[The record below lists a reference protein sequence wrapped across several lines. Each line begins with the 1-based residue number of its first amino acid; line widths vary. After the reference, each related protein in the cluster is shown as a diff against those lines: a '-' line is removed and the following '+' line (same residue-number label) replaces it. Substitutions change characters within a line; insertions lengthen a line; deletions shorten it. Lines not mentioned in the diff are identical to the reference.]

1 MLKKVLLGVGAV
13 LLLVALAL
21 FAFVYVQVSA
31 FDASTAKVYPIA
43 PPAIVASNDPL
54 LIARGKHLTESIGGC
69 VGCHG
74 ADLGGKRGD
83 PMGPL
88 GVAYPPN
95 LTSGKGGVGSRYTD
109 GQLARVIRDGIKAD
123 GRSVR
128 FMPAQDLSWWPD
140 TDLVALV
147 SYLRSLPPIDRAS
160 PASSVGLAGKL
171 LDRLGKLPI
180 DIARHIDHVAP
191 RAKALTATATRA
203 YGKYLARSCASC
215 HGPGLSGGRIPGAPA
230 KLAVPANITPHE
242 TGIKRYT
249 EADFMRL
256 LDTGK
261 KPNGTPLDPF
271 MPIAALRAMNDT
283 ERRALFAYLMSLPP
297 TPFGRR

>member
-1 MLKKVLLGVGAV
+1 MLKKGLLGLGVV
-13 LLLVALAL
+13 LLLVVLAL
-21 FAFVYVQVSA
+21 CAFAYVQASA
-31 FDASTAKVYPIA
+31 FDASVAKVYAIA
-43 PPAIVASNDPL
+43 PPAIAASTDPL

-69 VGCHG
+69 VGCHA
-74 ADLGGKRGD
+74 ADLGGKPSD

-95 LTSGKGGVGSRYTD
+95 LTSGRGGIGQRYSD

-123 GRSVR
+123 GRSLR

-140 TDLVALV
+140 QDLVALV
-147 SYLRSLPPIDRAS
+147 SYLRSLPAVDRVS
-160 PASSVGLAGKL
+160 PPSTVGLVGKV
-171 LDRLGKLPI
+171 LDRLGKLPL
-180 DIARHIDHVAP
+180 DIARRIDHDAP
-191 RAKALTATATRA
+191 RAKILAATPTQA

-230 KLAVPANITPHE
+230 KLAVPANITPHR
-242 TGIKRYT
+242 TGIKHYT
-249 EADFMRL
+249 EADFMHL
-256 LDTGK
+256 LDTGE
-261 KPNGTPLDPF
+261 KPNGKKLDPF

-297 TPFGRR
+297 RPFGQR